1 MANKYYSLSPYS
13 YVANN
18 PLKFIDPDGRKI
30 VYAKDVSQEFKT
42 QFGTAVK
49 YLNEH
54 GASSMLA
61 ELQKSDKVYYISGT
75 GGISSYN
82 PKTKTLN
89 WDPTKGV
96 LTTEGHELS
105 PTSVLNHEVDHALQN
120 DKNSEQQKIDGKT
133 PDAQYG
139 NKEEKRVI
147 EGSEQKTAKKLGEI
161 KEGEV
166 TRKDHGGTLYETT
179 SPTSTDWENQIIV
192 TPKKNEENK

>member
-1 MANKYYSLSPYS
+1 M
-13 YVANN
+13 
-18 PLKFIDPDGRKI
+18 
-30 VYAKDVSQEFKT
+30 
-42 QFGTAVK
+42 AVK

-54 GASSMLA
+54 GASGMLA

-75 GGISSYN
+75 NGISSYN
-82 PKTKTLN
+82 PKTKTLS

-105 PTSVLNHEVDHALQN
+105 PTSVLNHEADHALQN
-120 DKNSEQQKIDGKT
+120 DKNPEQQKIDGKT

-147 EGSEQKTAKKLGEI
+147 EVSEQKTAKKLGEI

-179 SPTSTDWENQIIV
+179 SPTSTDWKNQITV